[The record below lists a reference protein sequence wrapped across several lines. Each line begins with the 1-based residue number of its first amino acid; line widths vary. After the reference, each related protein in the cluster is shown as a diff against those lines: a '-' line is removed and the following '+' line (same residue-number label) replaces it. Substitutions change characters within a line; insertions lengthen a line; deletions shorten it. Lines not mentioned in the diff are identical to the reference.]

1 MKNYELVASSL
12 RLFNC
17 VPYIGANWGN
27 HELHGPT
34 GILITPGAMTH
45 RDEIVRFFSENR
57 LTAEKINKTFFEDFE
72 RVRNT
77 PLVERLTHQLTH
89 YFSTYGLRAMGID
102 APDFMYMPV
111 PVREIVELATPLVTI
126 KAVEPAEI
134 LVRSVNMLSGVAL
147 KQQTIEDL
155 YSIFSGLGEDIG
167 RVIALTKNREA
178 LVYFC
183 DKSGIVPEKG
193 EELLRYLV
201 YRATGET
208 LVINSK
214 QLLEKIK
221 SSGFDLPSS
230 PLSTG
235 TMEELA
241 QNFNRHKPIW
251 LAFKQANRRNG
262 PFVNRISRDS
272 KRLHKPM
279 APNVLGT
286 FTSGKFNLSE
296 VERAAKNASTPF
308 QLTRALN
315 AALFYSEREEV
326 ATTYKVRN
334 GRLFLK
340 IGDGEKR
347 NLTKEARAIRSELMG
362 RVLDKTYY
370 IPEGVEYALPSSEKM
385 FSGAVPK
392 GTKVQATFEG
402 ESLLVGVYWENGPGG
417 YTDLDLSFCDVQ
429 GNFVGWHGAWSGSN
443 VDFTGDITSAPKGA
457 AEWFEFR
464 GAISSPGLISVNL
477 YGSHDEECPFK
488 IMVARVKSDNV
499 RHGYV
504 ASPEE
509 IVFTADSSV
518 TGKSRNRII
527 GLVSPVPGKIDR
539 VEFTLVDE
547 VMGNRSVTTPNGM
560 TANTTPALLERTRL
574 SFPLRQVVRT
584 VATPEEADV
593 DLTPTALDRDTILSI
608 FH

>member
-1 MKNYELVASSL
+1 MKNYELVAASL

-17 VPYIGANWGN
+17 VPASGSIGTYEVNSQ
-27 HELHGPT
+27 T
-34 GILITPGAMTH
+34 GILISPGAAPY
-45 RDEIVRFFSENR
+45 RKEIIRFFSENR

-77 PLVERLTHQLTH
+77 PYEERLAHQLTH
-89 YFSTYGLRAMGID
+89 YFSTYGLMALGAD
-102 APDFMYMPV
+102 SPDFVYL
-111 PVREIVELATPLVTI
+111 PVRENEAPEMATPVVTI
-126 KAVEPAEI
+126 KAVEPVEL
-134 LVRSVNMLSGVAL
+134 LVRSVKMLSGVAL

-201 YRATGET
+201 YKATGET

-214 QLLEKIK
+214 QLLDKIK
-221 SSGFDLPSS
+221 SSGFALPSS
-230 PLSTG
+230 PLSTE

-251 LAFKQANRRNG
+251 LAFKQANWRNG

-315 AALFYSEREEV
+315 AARFYSERQEV
-326 ATTYKVRN
+326 ATAYKVRN

-340 IGDGEKR
+340 VSDHKEK
-347 NLTKEARAIRSELMG
+347 NLQREADVIRAELIS
-362 RVLDKTYY
+362 RLSDKTYF
-370 IPEGVEYALPSSEKM
+370 IPDGVEYALPSSEKM

-392 GTKVQATFEG
+392 GTKIQATFEG
-402 ESLLVGVYWENGPGG
+402 ESLLVGIYWENGPRG

-443 VDFTGDITSAPKGA
+443 VHFTGDITNAPKGA

-488 IMVARVKSDNV
+488 IMVARVNSERV

-518 TGKSRNRII
+518 TSTSRNRII
-527 GLVSPVPGKIDR
+527 GLVSPVPGKMDR

-547 VMGNRSVTTPNGM
+547 VMGNRRVTTPNGM

-574 SFPLRQVVRT
+574 SFPLRNLVQT

-608 FH
+608 FS